1 MTTVVQRRMTTPDRL
16 RSRLENRSRH
26 VHRALLIGILADVAE
41 GAESPLELR
50 YLRTVERPHG
60 LPRGDRQNSRAGLR
74 YVRDVLYE
82 EFGLLVELD
91 GQDGHRDIGRFRDM
105 NRDNIHALRDEL
117 TLRFGWFDVTA
128 RACSVAFQVFTVLSR
143 RGSDK
148 PFRRCLNCRG
158 VPDLELLIA

>member
-1 MTTVVQRRMTTPDRL
+1 VTTAVQRRMTTPDRL
-16 RSRLENRSRH
+16 RSRLQLRSRH
-26 VHRALLIGILADVAE
+26 THRALLIGLLADVAE

-74 YVRDVLYE
+74 YLRDVVYDD
-82 EFGLLVELD
+82 FGLLIELD
-91 GQDGHRDIGRFRDM
+91 GRDGHTDVGRFRDM
-105 NRDNIHALRDEL
+105 NRDNLHALRDEL

-143 RGSDK
+143 RGYDS
-148 PFRRCLNCRG
+148 PFRRCVNCSG
-158 VPDLELLIA
+158 VPELELLIA